1 MSRAFHL
8 LRGWAIPSPRK
19 HKIDNDMKI
28 KSILILAAGMLVT
41 AGFAAARPAQ
51 TGRCGQ
57 PRGTCGNECDG
68 SGFMNQGRGNGNGN
82 GNGQGRGQGFRR
94 GPRDGSGNGNGNG
107 QGLRRGPR
115 DGSGQGAGAGDR
127 QRRRDGSGQGTNRGN

>member
-1 MSRAFHL
+1 MGDSV
-8 LRGWAIPSPRK
+8 PQK

-41 AGFAAARPAQ
+41 ASFAAARPAQ

-68 SGFMNQGRGNGNGN
+68 SGFMNQGRGNGNGQ
-82 GNGQGRGQGFRR
+82 GQGQGFRR
-94 GPRDGSGNGNGNG
+94 GPRDGSGNGG
-107 QGLRRGPR
+107 
-115 DGSGQGAGAGDR
+115 GDR
-127 QRRRDGSGQGTNRGN
+127 QRRRDGSGGNCPKGT